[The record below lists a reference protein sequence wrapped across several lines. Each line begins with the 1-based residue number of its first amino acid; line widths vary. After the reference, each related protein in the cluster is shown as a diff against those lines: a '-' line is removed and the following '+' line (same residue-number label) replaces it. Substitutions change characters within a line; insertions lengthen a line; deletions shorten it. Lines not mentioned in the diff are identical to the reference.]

1 MFMRDK
7 ETLIKARNDRDYLND
22 LIQNTEAKK
31 LLSHAIKAY
40 TKNPDR
46 FMATN
51 GVEYEELR
59 QGAMIGLCYSIKHLD
74 LDKTPNEWVRYTY
87 LCIQSE
93 LRKFIRASS
102 NGGIKITSDLRDM
115 YGSYLVFHEQFYND
129 NYRDPTIDETM
140 ERFKINREDAF
151 SLVYGTQALIS
162 SNASYSKV
170 DDGNVKDITD
180 MFIVRDSLYRDVE
193 KTAINHVLVEDL
205 LSCFDN
211 TARSMLVAHYIYDYG
226 LSEVAKMFGF
236 ANGGSVRRSIDR
248 SIKRVMDKLAA

>member
-1 MFMRDK
+1 MGAAIIRETQVE
-7 ETLIKARNDRDYLND
+7 ETLIKARNDPDYLND
-22 LIQNTEAKK
+22 LIRNTEAKK

-40 TKNPDR
+40 TKNPSR
-46 FMATN
+46 FMATY
-51 GVEYEELR
+51 GVEHEELR
-59 QGAMIGLCYSIKHLD
+59 QAAMIGLCYSIKHLD

-140 ERFKINREDAF
+140 VRFKINREDAF

-162 SNASYSKV
+162 ANASYRSKF

-180 MFIVRDSLYRDVE
+180 IFVVRDSLYMDVE
-193 KTAINHVLVEDL
+193 KTAINHILVEEL
-205 LSCFDN
+205 LSYFDN
-211 TARSMLVAHYIYDYG
+211 TAKSMLVAHYIYDYG

-236 ANGGSVRRSIDR
+236 ANGGISSGDP
-248 SIKRVMDKLAA
+248 